1 MGLSL
6 TDPNLIV
13 LRGTLGFLA
22 GVANIEFKR
31 VCVEYGKYVRALT
44 DVSFTVEKGEFV
56 FFVGRTGSGK
66 STILKLL
73 SREVQPT
80 RGTVSFDGLDV
91 SNMPERDVPSL
102 RRRMGIVPQDFGL
115 LPRKK
120 AWENIGYA
128 MRAVGKRRI
137 EVRKAIEPILENV
150 NLAHR
155 ADAFPTEMSGGE
167 QQRLAIARAL
177 INSPQLILADE
188 PTGNLDADHSI
199 EIISLLQELN
209 QQGATVLV
217 ATHDLLVLEKFSQ
230 HRVVTM
236 EKGQIS
242 HA

>member
-1 MGLSL
+1 M
-6 TDPNLIV
+6 
-13 LRGTLGFLA
+13 
-22 GVANIEFKR
+22 EFKG
-31 VCVEYGKYVRALT
+31 VSVEYGKYVRALT
-44 DVSFTVEKGEFV
+44 DVSFSVQKGEFV

-66 STILKLL
+66 STVLKLL
-73 SREVQPT
+73 SREVQAT
-80 RGTVSFDGLDV
+80 RGTVMFDGTNV
-91 SNMPERDVPSL
+91 SAMAESEVPAL

-128 MRAVGKRRI
+128 MRAVGKRRS

-188 PTGNLDADHSI
+188 PTGNLDAAHSL
-199 EIISLLQELN
+199 EIIQLLQDLN
-209 QQGATVLV
+209 RQGATVLV
-217 ATHDLLVLEKFSQ
+217 ATHDLMVLEQFKQ
-230 HRVVTM
+230 HRVVTLDGG
-236 EKGQIS
+236 KIVSDGVPS
-242 HA
+242 A

>member
-1 MGLSL
+1 MAS
-6 TDPNLIV
+6 
-13 LRGTLGFLA
+13 
-22 GVANIEFKR
+22 IEFKG

-80 RGTVSFDGLDV
+80 RGTVTFEGLDV

-128 MRAVGKRRI
+128 MRAVGKRRA

-199 EIISLLQELN
+199 EIINLLQELN
-209 QQGATVLV
+209 QKGATVLV
-217 ATHDLLVLEKFSQ
+217 ATHDLMVLEQFRQ

-236 EKGQIS
+236 EKGRIS